1 MEGASIFAQFSVQR
15 VTRFT
20 SEGVR
25 RCCAQGGPC
34 RRLSSSETV
43 NVHSVAIVLQLRWS
57 VRDGHLG
64 AHVRWRFQ
72 LAEQRVRIVFR
83 ADAAFA
89 FLIGQQ

>member
-1 MEGASIFAQFSVQR
+1 MEEASIFAQFGVERMTS
-15 VTRFT
+15 FS

-25 RCCAQGGPC
+25 RCCAQGGPF

-43 NVHSVAIVLQLRWS
+43 NAHSVAIVLQLRWS
-57 VRDGHLG
+57 VRDSHLG
-64 AHVRWRFQ
+64 AQVRWRFQ
-72 LAEQRVRIVFR
+72 LADQGIRIVFR